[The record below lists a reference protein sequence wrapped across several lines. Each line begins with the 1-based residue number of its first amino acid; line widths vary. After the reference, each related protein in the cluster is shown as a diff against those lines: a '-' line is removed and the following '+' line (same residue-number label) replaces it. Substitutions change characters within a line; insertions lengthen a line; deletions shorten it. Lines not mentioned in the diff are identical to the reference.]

1 MIETTANVDKLKLL
15 IQNMWEQIKFL
26 EKEINN
32 INNRSKDIK
41 TMKDVHQEKYES
53 INSNSESRDTS
64 SMQIDKVNTAKED
77 LLYCALCVYKCKI
90 KKTMVKHLNTKHKK
104 QCS

>member
-32 INNRSKDIK
+32 INNRSNYIK
-41 TMKDVHQEKYES
+41 IIEDVHQEKDDS
-53 INSNSESRDTS
+53 IDSNSESMDTAV
-64 SMQIDKVNTAKED
+64 MQIGEVNTDKEEW
-77 LLYCALCVYKCKI
+77 LYCEICV
-90 KKTMVKHLNTKHKK
+90 
-104 QCS
+104 